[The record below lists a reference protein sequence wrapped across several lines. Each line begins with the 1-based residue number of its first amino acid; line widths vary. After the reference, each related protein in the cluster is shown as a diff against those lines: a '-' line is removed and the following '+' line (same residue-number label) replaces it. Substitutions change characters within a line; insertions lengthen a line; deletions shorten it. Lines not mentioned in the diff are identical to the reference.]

1 MFQYCL
7 NNPIVYSDPFGTS
20 AHNAAQPWLCTCAS
34 CMGYD
39 RFVGI
44 GAQLELDVG
53 SYECGIEVIVY
64 FDSTVCNGEQP
75 IVSVYVYEGATV
87 DLLDLYT
94 NPNLIN
100 TIEVMTAALATNICS
115 EAYGKAELIQL
126 QSLLFADANVSA
138 SVLGIYGYSN
148 FISPED
154 YEGAFSTFSAAAL
167 RGKVTYSYS
176 PSCWVIG
183 VGASTSKK
191 FSFGFGQTNYRLIA

>member
-20 AHNAAQPWLCTCAS
+20 AHNAVQPWLCTCAS

-39 RFVGI
+39 RFVGV

-64 FDSTVCNGEQP
+64 FDSTVCNGGTP
-75 IVSVYVYEGATV
+75 ITSVYVYEGAAV
-87 DLLDLYT
+87 DLLDLYS
-94 NPNLIN
+94 NPDLIK
-100 TIEVMTAALATNICS
+100 TIEVLTATLTTNACP

-126 QSLLFADANVSA
+126 QSLLFADASVSA
-138 SVLGIYGYSN
+138 SVLGVYGYSN
-148 FISPED
+148 FTSPED
-154 YEGAFSTFSAAAL
+154 YEGAFSTIGASAF
-167 RGKVTYSYS
+167 RGKATYSYS

-183 VGASTSKK
+183 LGATTSKK
-191 FSFGFGQTNYRLIA
+191 PSLGFGQTN